1 MDWVATCCG
10 ERYLI
15 LQTATNSHLPFTL
28 HFSLLKLLA
37 WISHWYL
44 NMLPQ
49 RRPYKSRGGETTKT
63 PNSLQEKKL
72 LWCSWRPFSG
82 FIHGSTPVGG
92 SEKSLCAC
100 TLRKRSFPSL
110 PLFSC
115 LVPIYVCWY
124 LFVHFI
130 QSSRVNSHTFKLQ
143 KKCKIKYCSV
153 LSTISEGFVFFFP
166 RVKKTAKSDT
176 WLLLLFP
183 LPWHSN
189 VNKSQ
194 IFPKELLIYVNV
206 CQGGLT
212 IILKYMS
219 SVFNE
224 NWKHARF

>member
-110 PLFSC
+110 PLFSY

-153 LSTISEGFVFFFP
+153 LSTISEGFVFF
-166 RVKKTAKSDT
+166 
-176 WLLLLFP
+176 
-183 LPWHSN
+183 
-189 VNKSQ
+189 SQ
-194 IFPKELLIYVNV
+194 GWRRQLSQTHDFCFCFLCLDIAMWIK
-206 CQGGLT
+206 
-212 IILKYMS
+212 
-219 SVFNE
+219 
-224 NWKHARF
+224 ARFFQKSYLFMLMFAKVA